1 MPFRKGYAGV
11 YDQTTL
17 AHLQVTLEQVWL
29 AITDNGVS
37 VSREDIARLIIA
49 AYEAGVASDRIKE
62 QVLAG
67 ILRPILQS
75 SSASSING
83 VSADSQKSSG

>member
-11 YDQTTL
+11 YDQATV
-17 AHLQVTLEQVWL
+17 AHMQDTHEQIWL
-29 AITDNGVS
+29 AIKDVGGS

-49 AYEAGVASDRIKE
+49 AYEAGVASDLIKE

-83 VSADSQKSSG
+83 ESADSKK

>member
-17 AHLQVTLEQVWL
+17 AHLQDTLEQLWV
-29 AITDNGVS
+29 AIEEVRAR
-37 VSREDIARLIIA
+37 VSREDLASLIIA

-83 VSADSQKSSG
+83 ESADSKQ